1 MLVGQARCIHME
13 TGESSHQCQGQNGL
27 VRGRSIGSSASAVC
41 VGSTAAQAI
50 LQLAKDLPEHVQS

>member
-1 MLVGQARCIHME
+1 ME

-27 VRGRSIGSSASAVC
+27 VRGRSIGSSASAVD